1 MNTKIMGIAVLG
13 LMLSGTAL
21 ADNHGHGRGEMQRGG
36 NPLELTEAQRE
47 QMQTIRTNYGEQMRA
62 LRQQMHAEMQA
73 VLTPEQQAKAA
84 EMREARQAR
93 MQERRERMQERR
105 EHMREGR
112 HHRRQR
118 DGS

>member
-1 MNTKIMGIAVLG
+1 MNTRIMGIAVLG

-21 ADNHGHGRGEMQRGG
+21 ADNHGHGRGDMQPGG
-36 NPLELTEAQRE
+36 NPLELTESQRQ
-47 QMQTIRTNYGEQMRA
+47 QMQTIRMNYGEQMRA
-62 LRQQMHAEMQA
+62 LRQQMQAEMQA
-73 VLTPEQQAKAA
+73 VLTPEQQVKAA

-105 EHMREGR
+105 